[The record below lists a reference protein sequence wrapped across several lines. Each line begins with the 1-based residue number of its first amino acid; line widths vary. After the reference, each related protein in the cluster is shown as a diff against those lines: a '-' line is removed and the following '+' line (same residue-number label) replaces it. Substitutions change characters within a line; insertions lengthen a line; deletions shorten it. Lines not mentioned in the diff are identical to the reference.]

1 MFENFIGKDGF
12 IWWLGVVERRD
23 DPLKLGRHK
32 VRIFGWHTDDLNLI
46 PTDELPWATI
56 IVSPNNTLSFSAIQE
71 GDYVFKIGRAH
82 V

>member
-32 VRIFGWHTDDLNLI
+32 VRIFGWHTD
-46 PTDELPWATI
+46 E
-56 IVSPNNTLSFSAIQE
+56 
-71 GDYVFKIGRAH
+71 IGRAH